1 MKHLIL
7 ALCLLLATPLWAQ
20 DEPKGGDGPGPQSV
34 LPAPY
39 EVVENQATFP
49 GGMDKF
55 YRFVSNE
62 FQDPQRCFEEGI
74 NGYVMMRFVVE
85 IDGHISNIKV
95 MEQTEACPEFAQEAI
110 RVLKK
115 SPRWKPAMNGGKVV
129 RCYYQLPIS
138 FQLE

>member
-7 ALCLLLATPLWAQ
+7 ALGLMLATPIWAQ

-39 EVVENQATFP
+39 EVVENQAAFP

-55 YRFVSNE
+55 YRYVSNE
-62 FQDPQRCFEEGI
+62 FQYPLRCMEEGI
-74 NGYVMMRFVVE
+74 SGYVMMRFVVE
-85 IDGHISNIKV
+85 VDGHISNIKV
-95 MEQTEACPEFAQEAI
+95 VEQTEACPEFAQEAI
-110 RVLKK
+110 RVLKTSK
-115 SPRWKPAMNGGKVV
+115 RWNPAMNNGKAV

>member
-7 ALCLLLATPLWAQ
+7 ALSLLLTSPVWAQ
-20 DEPKGGDGPGPQSV
+20 DAPKGGDGPGPQSV

-55 YRFVSNE
+55 YRYVSNE
-62 FQDPQRCFEEGI
+62 FQYPLRCMEEGI
-74 NGYVMMRFVVE
+74 SGYVMMRFVIE
-85 IDGHISNIKV
+85 MDGRISNIKV
-95 MEQTEACPEFAQEAI
+95 MEQTEACPEFAIEAV

-115 SPRWKPAMNGGKVV
+115 SPRWKPAMNNGKAV

-138 FQLE
+138 LQLE